1 VSADRSEGFA
11 AGELVRIAAGPFA
24 ACRGTVAA
32 VDEER
37 ARLTVDV
44 SLYGRLTPVE
54 FEFGQVEK
62 V

>member
-1 VSADRSEGFA
+1 VSADRSDDFA
-11 AGELVRIAAGPFA
+11 AGELVRIAAGPFS

-32 VDEER
+32 IDEDR

-44 SLYGRLTPVE
+44 LLYGRATRVE
-54 FEFGQVEK
+54 LEFGQVEK